1 MEQPLNFIVDLT
13 SENSLYPLIKPEI
26 ILGNYFFRWNEKSLG
41 IYSNESTKFK
51 RFIKKMIPY
60 LEPIMKMMNVSLFSN
75 SKNDAI
81 KKEIIDKGRFSI
93 SNKYNSRIIFI
104 LCIDIDGSTTF
115 FREQQIQLNNKMCNK
130 ITDQDKI
137 DDIQV
142 LTINHPSTTDFDNS
156 VSIKWNLGNLLF
168 DRKGKYNIKV

>member
-13 SENSLYPLIKPEI
+13 STNSLYPLIKPEI

-41 IYSNESTKFK
+41 IYSNESAKFK
-51 RFIKKMIPY
+51 SFIKKMIPY
-60 LEPIMKMMNVSLFSN
+60 LEPIMKMMNVSSFSN

-81 KKEIIDKGRFSI
+81 KKEIIDKGQFSI

-104 LCIDIDGSTTF
+104 LYMDTYGSTTF
-115 FREQQIQLNNKMCNK
+115 FREEQIQLNNK

-137 DDIQV
+137 DNIKV
-142 LTINHPSTTDFDNS
+142 LTITPPTTDFDNS
-156 VSIKWNLGNLLF
+156 ISIRWNLGNLLF
-168 DRKGKYNIKV
+168 DRKGKDNIKI